1 MNNINRKNLTSQIN
15 PATVY
20 AIGKEKTKTS
30 RRTSTNILNPAKTRM
45 SFDNVGK
52 KDEVLQGNFKNLF
65 AVFSSSFKIS
75 NETHTPEPSNAF
87 STSILFIMRTFP
99 QN

>member
-1 MNNINRKNLTSQIN
+1 MNNNNRKNLTSQIN
-15 PATVY
+15 PATMRT
-20 AIGKEKTKTS
+20 IGKKKNKTS
-30 RRTSTNILNPAKTRM
+30 RRTSKNISDPAKTRM
-45 SFDNVGK
+45 SFDNVGE

-75 NETHTPEPSNAF
+75 NETHTSEPSNNF
-87 STSILFIMRTFP
+87 STSTLFTMRTFP